1 MKTFLIKSLLFL
13 ILVTS
18 IVSTVL
24 ITSGGYVDY
33 FYEKFTTPKAK
44 SLILGDSRSMQGIQ
58 PTVINNDLLN
68 QYFELPILNYSFTIA
83 QISYGPLYLE
93 SIKKKLDSTS
103 KNGLFIVTVNPWILS
118 KREKDNEQRGV
129 YFEEGMPPHNMNF
142 VNMDPNFEYF
152 FKNFNYFHFKSI
164 IRRTSKMHKDGWLEE
179 SNLPKDSVMLNVWKK
194 KQIDLYTNWSKV
206 WKKSVY
212 RLTSLMETINYL
224 KGFGTVTLIRM
235 PIDKHLLQIEENF
248 WNNFDKDILNL
259 AKKTNVKYI
268 NFSKDNIYETYDGNH
283 LDKYGGVTFTKNL
296 CDSIRLNLRHLN
308 ITK

>member
-179 SNLPKDSVMLNVWKK
+179 SNLPKDSVMLNVLKK

-296 CDSIRLNLRHLN
+296 CDSIRLNLH
-308 ITK
+308 

>member
-296 CDSIRLNLRHLN
+296 CDSIRLNLH
-308 ITK
+308 

>member
-1 MKTFLIKSLLFL
+1 MFL

-283 LDKYGGVTFTKNL
+283 LDKYGGITFTKNL
-296 CDSIRLNLRHLN
+296 CDSIRLNLRY
-308 ITK
+308 

>member
-212 RLTSLMETINYL
+212 RLTSLMETVNYL

-296 CDSIRLNLRHLN
+296 CDSIRLNLLH
-308 ITK
+308 